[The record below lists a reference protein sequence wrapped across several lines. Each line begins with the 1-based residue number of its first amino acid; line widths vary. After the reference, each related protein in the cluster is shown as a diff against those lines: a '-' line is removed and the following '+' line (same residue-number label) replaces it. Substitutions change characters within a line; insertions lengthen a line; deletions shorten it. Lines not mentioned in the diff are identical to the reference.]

1 MAPVVPDRLP
11 AMLFLAALVHGI
23 LIIGV
28 TFNAAITD
36 QFADAIS
43 LEVTI
48 VADPDQ
54 QIDRPDEA
62 AYLAQASQEGGGNIT
77 DQIRPSAPL
86 QSAMPVDNQGSED
99 GTALSDAQAHQRS
112 ADEVLATDNP
122 SDRQVAID
130 PRTEP
135 QPEDSI
141 AVAMEAGSEITL
153 PLPQEDKAS
162 FLLTDDDPQQLII
175 SADTRESVA
184 AAYLDSWKRRIEAV
198 GAAYL
203 PELGDNRRP
212 DRQPHA
218 ARANR
223 RIRRA
228 SRSCRQQMQA
238 APRCSISHRSTSS
251 SVHRPSMSFPSQ
263 WRTNTTL
270 SPSNTSSCSRSN
282 LYAATDGPIL
292 SICKRHDSLTNQLLI
307 AMPGMLDPNFSTTVT
322 LICEHNDEGALG
334 IVINRPT
341 TLKLGGLFEQLCR

>member
-36 QFADAIS
+36 QFAEAIS

-86 QSAMPVDNQGSED
+86 QSAMPADNQGSED
-99 GTALSDAQAHQRS
+99 GNAVSDSQVHERS
-112 ADEVLATDNP
+112 ADEVLATDNS

-135 QPEDSI
+135 QLENSVAI
-141 AVAMEAGSEITL
+141 AMEAGSEVTL

-162 FLLTDDDPQQLII
+162 FLLTDHDPKQLII

-203 PELGDNRRP
+203 PELGNIGELTGSP
-212 DRQPHA
+212 TLLV
-218 ARANR
+218 
-223 RIRRA
+223 RIAESGELIEAGVSKSSGSALLDLASVDIIQRA
-228 SRSCRQQMQA
+228 S
-238 APRCSISHRSTSS
+238 PFDE
-251 SVHRPSMSFPSQ
+251 FPE
-263 WRTNTTL
+263 
-270 SPSNTSSCSRSN
+270 
-282 LYAATDGPIL
+282 
-292 SICKRHDSLTNQLLI
+292 
-307 AMPGMLDPNFSTTVT
+307 AMADEYDTVAF
-322 LICEHNDEGALG
+322 EY
-334 IVINRPT
+334 
-341 TLKLGGLFEQLCR
+341 KFLFTEQLVRSD

>member
-1 MAPVVPDRLP
+1 MANPAISVDPLDELRLMAPVVPDRLP

-48 VADPDQ
+48 VANPDQ

-86 QSAMPVDNQGSED
+86 QSTMPVDNQGSED

-112 ADEVLATDNP
+112 ADEVLATENS

-130 PRTEP
+130 PRTDP

-141 AVAMEAGSEITL
+141 AIAMEAGSEIAL

-162 FLLTDDDPQQLII
+162 FFLTDDDPQQLII
-175 SADTRESVA
+175 SADTRESAA

-203 PELGDNRRP
+203 PELG
-212 DRQPHA
+212 
-218 ARANR
+218 
-223 RIRRA
+223 RIEDLTGSPTLLVRIAESGELIEASVSRSSGSAILDLASVDIIQRA
-228 SRSCRQQMQA
+228 SPFDEFP
-238 APRCSISHRSTSS
+238 AP
-251 SVHRPSMSFPSQ
+251 MA
-263 WRTNTTL
+263 NE
-270 SPSNTSSCSRSN
+270 
-282 LYAATDGPIL
+282 YD
-292 SICKRHDSLTNQLLI
+292 
-307 AMPGMLDPNFSTTVT
+307 TVAF
-322 LICEHNDEGALG
+322 EY
-334 IVINRPT
+334 
-341 TLKLGGLFEQLCR
+341 KFLFTEQLVRSD